1 MSNNINKWQPF
12 IYALVL
18 ATGLALGIYL
28 RPANS
33 VQTFMGGG
41 KDKLSEML
49 NIIEQSYVDTVDT
62 EALEEQ
68 TLNQMLSEL
77 DPHSVYIPAADLS
90 VANEQLDGNFEGI
103 GVEFNIIDDSILVV
117 SAINGGPAQEL
128 GVMPGDRI
136 IKVDSIN
143 VAGNGIT
150 SEKVFKLLRGKGGS
164 QVIVTVFRP
173 GTKEKIPFNI
183 TRRSIPIYSV
193 DAWRMLNQETGYIK
207 ISRFA
212 ENTHDEFMKA
222 FKELKAQKLQ
232 HLVLDL
238 RGNPGGYLS
247 TAIQLVDEFIEDR
260 KLIVYTEGR
269 NKPRAEYRSER
280 NGVFEQGKLIVLI
293 DEGSASA
300 SEILSGA
307 VQDWDRGMVIGRRS
321 FGKGLVQEPY
331 SLKDGSAL
339 RLTVSRYYT
348 PSGRCIQKDY
358 TDKVKYDHDL
368 IDRYQNGELESNTK
382 SIFDSTPYY
391 TKRLNRIVY
400 GGGGIYPDI
409 FVPIDTSYYSPFL
422 TRVVTNALIS
432 KFSYEYLD
440 KNRKAI
446 SAIKSLD
453 LFASSYQIAE
463 QVYQEFIQFAVMQG
477 VPQPTAQ
484 ERAKSADFIK
494 TQIKALVARQIWRD
508 QGFYKVMQKDDLA
521 IKAALK
527 ALQQNQALLGSNN

>member
-33 VQTFMGGG
+33 VQAFIGGG

-68 TLNQMLSEL
+68 TLNQLLSEL

-164 QVIVTVFRP
+164 EVLVTVFRP

-222 FKELKAQKLQ
+222 FK
-232 HLVLDL
+232 
-238 RGNPGGYLS
+238 
-247 TAIQLVDEFIEDR
+247 
-260 KLIVYTEGR
+260 
-269 NKPRAEYRSER
+269 
-280 NGVFEQGKLIVLI
+280 
-293 DEGSASA
+293 
-300 SEILSGA
+300 
-307 VQDWDRGMVIGRRS
+307 
-321 FGKGLVQEPY
+321 
-331 SLKDGSAL
+331 
-339 RLTVSRYYT
+339 
-348 PSGRCIQKDY
+348 
-358 TDKVKYDHDL
+358 
-368 IDRYQNGELESNTK
+368 
-382 SIFDSTPYY
+382 
-391 TKRLNRIVY
+391 
-400 GGGGIYPDI
+400 
-409 FVPIDTSYYSPFL
+409 
-422 TRVVTNALIS
+422 
-432 KFSYEYLD
+432 
-440 KNRKAI
+440 
-446 SAIKSLD
+446 
-453 LFASSYQIAE
+453 
-463 QVYQEFIQFAVMQG
+463 
-477 VPQPTAQ
+477 
-484 ERAKSADFIK
+484 
-494 TQIKALVARQIWRD
+494 
-508 QGFYKVMQKDDLA
+508 
-521 IKAALK
+521 
-527 ALQQNQALLGSNN
+527 